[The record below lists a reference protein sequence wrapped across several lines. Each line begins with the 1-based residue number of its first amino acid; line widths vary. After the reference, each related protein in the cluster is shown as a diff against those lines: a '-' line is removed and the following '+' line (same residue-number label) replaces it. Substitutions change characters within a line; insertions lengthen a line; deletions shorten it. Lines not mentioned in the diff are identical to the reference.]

1 MEYNIHGGVN
11 TFTGDVT
18 WLDVHGGVVHVKGK
32 VIRLVHTGGVIYDQR
47 VEYKDRMSAKEREG
61 YKRQI
66 DELKLRLKKSEDECL
81 ILREKLDKEEAKIP
95 SDDVLVAKIEHLQG
109 ELSREWAERKKEAD
123 YLKERL
129 DVALTELNDYHREY
143 NDSINYE
150 AGVSVDDEMFDT
162 LYTLINLYPF
172 TTDGDLSFEFGITRE
187 QVKTIARILKLTKTK
202 EARQEAA
209 DYLRR
214 QHIELIQRRG
224 GDQGKHGEK
233 PVEQISKRGK
243 VMASFASAIEAAKAT
258 GYCERT
264 VRTYCRRKKKIFTK
278 EGFTFRYKDNE
289 NQNS

>member
-11 TFTGDVT
+11 TVTGNVD
-18 WLDVHGGVVHVKGK
+18 WMEVHGGVVRLKGN
-32 VIRLVHTGGVIYDQR
+32 VGTVVHTGGVIYDQR
-47 VEYKDRMSAKEREG
+47 VEYKDRMSAKERDG

-66 DELKLRLKKSEDECL
+66 DELKRRLSKSEDECL
-81 ILREKLDKEEAKIP
+81 ILREKLGKEEAKIP
-95 SDDVLVAKIEHLQG
+95 SDDVLVARIESLQD
-109 ELSREWAERKKEAD
+109 ELAKERAERKQEAD

-129 DVALTELNDYHREY
+129 DVALTELNDYHRDY
-143 NDSINYE
+143 NDAIMYE

-224 GDQGKHGEK
+224 GDQGNHN
-233 PVEQISKRGK
+233 PSNCRAVERVSRNGRVTATYTSI
-243 VMASFASAIEAAKAT
+243 AEAANHNGSTSKT
-258 GYCERT
+258 IQRYCNS
-264 VRTYCRRKKKIFTK
+264 KKTIYTK
-278 EGFTFRYKDNE
+278 DGVTFRFKK
-289 NQNS
+289 Q

>member
-1 MEYNIHGGVN
+1 MEYNIHGGAN
-11 TFTGDVT
+11 TVTGDVERME
-18 WLDVHGGVVHVKGK
+18 VHGGVVRLKGN
-32 VIRLVHTGGVIYDQR
+32 VGTVVHTGGVIYDQR
-47 VEYKDRMSAKEREG
+47 VEYKDRMSAKERDG

-66 DELKLRLKKSEDECL
+66 DELKRRLKKSEDECL
-81 ILREKLDKEEAKIP
+81 MLREKLGKEEAKIP
-95 SDDVLVAKIEHLQG
+95 SDDVLVARIESLQG
-109 ELSREWAERKKEAD
+109 ELAKEREEWKKEAD
-123 YLKERL
+123 YLRERL
-129 DVALTELNDYHREY
+129 DVALTELNDYHRDY
-143 NDSINYE
+143 NDAIMYE

-162 LYTLINLYPF
+162 LFTLINLYPF

-233 PVEQISKRGK
+233 AVEQISKRGK
-243 VMASFASAIEAAKAT
+243 VMASFASAIEAAKVT

>member
-47 VEYKDRMSAKEREG
+47 VEYKDRMSAKERYE
-61 YKRQI
+61 YRRQI

-81 ILREKLDKEEAKIP
+81 MLREKLDKEEAKIP

-109 ELSREWAERKKEAD
+109 ELSRERADRKKEVEE
-123 YLKERL
+123 LNLRL
-129 DVALTELNDYHREY
+129 DAAIEALNETHR
-143 NDSINYE
+143 NYIDAADRE
-150 AGVSVDDEMFDT
+150 RRLSNSDDMIDVLAT
-162 LYTLINLYPF
+162 LVNLYPF

-224 GDQGKHGEK
+224 GDQGNHN
-233 PVEQISKRGK
+233 PSNCRAVERVSRNGRVTATYTSI
-243 VMASFASAIEAAKAT
+243 AEAANHNGSTSKT
-258 GYCERT
+258 IQRYCNS
-264 VRTYCRRKKKIFTK
+264 KKTIYTK
-278 EGFTFRYKDNE
+278 DGVTFRFKK
-289 NQNS
+289 Q

>member
-11 TFTGDVT
+11 TVTGNVD
-18 WLDVHGGVVHVKGK
+18 WLEVHGGVVRLKGN
-32 VIRLVHTGGVIYDQR
+32 VGTVVHTGGVIYDQR
-47 VEYKDRMSAKEREG
+47 VEYKDRMSAKERYE
-61 YKRQI
+61 YRRQI

-81 ILREKLDKEEAKIP
+81 MLREKLDKEEAKIP

-109 ELSREWAERKKEAD
+109 ELSRERADRKQESD

-143 NDSINYE
+143 NDTINYE

-243 VMASFASAIEAAKAT
+243 VLASFASAIEAAKAT

-278 EGFTFRYKDNE
+278 EGFTYRYKDNE

>member
-11 TFTGDVT
+11 TVTGNVD
-18 WLDVHGGVVHVKGK
+18 WLEVHGGVVRLKGN
-32 VIRLVHTGGVIYDQR
+32 VGTVVHTGGVIYDQR
-47 VEYKDRMSAKEREG
+47 VEYKDRMSAKERDG

-66 DELKLRLKKSEDECL
+66 DELKRRLSKSEDECL
-81 ILREKLDKEEAKIP
+81 ILREKLGKEEAKIP
-95 SDDVLVAKIEHLQG
+95 SDDVLVARIESLQD
-109 ELSREWAERKKEAD
+109 ELAKERAERKQEAD

-129 DVALTELNDYHREY
+129 DVALTELNDYHRDY
-143 NDSINYE
+143 NDAIMYE

-224 GDQGKHGEK
+224 GNQGKHGEK

-243 VMASFASAIEAAKAT
+243 VLASFASAIEAAKAT

-278 EGFTFRYKDNE
+278 EGFTYRYKDNE

>member
-11 TFTGDVT
+11 TVTGNVD
-18 WLDVHGGVVHVKGK
+18 WLEVHGGVVRLKGN
-32 VIRLVHTGGVIYDQR
+32 VGTVVHTGGVIYDQR
-47 VEYKDRMSAKEREG
+47 VEYKDRMSAKERDG

-66 DELKLRLKKSEDECL
+66 DELKRRLSKSEDECL
-81 ILREKLDKEEAKIP
+81 ILREKLGKEEAKIP
-95 SDDVLVAKIEHLQG
+95 SDDVLVARIESLQD
-109 ELSREWAERKKEAD
+109 ELAKERAERKQEAD

-129 DVALTELNDYHREY
+129 DVALTELNDYHRDY
-143 NDSINYE
+143 NDAIMYE

-224 GDQGKHGEK
+224 GDQGNHN
-233 PVEQISKRGK
+233 PSNCRAVERVSRNGRVTATYTSI
-243 VMASFASAIEAAKAT
+243 AEAANHNGSTSKT
-258 GYCERT
+258 IQRYCNS
-264 VRTYCRRKKKIFTK
+264 KKTIYTK
-278 EGFTFRYKDNE
+278 DGVTFRFKK
-289 NQNS
+289 Q

>member
-11 TFTGDVT
+11 TVTGDVERME
-18 WLDVHGGVVHVKGK
+18 VHGGVVRLKGN
-32 VIRLVHTGGVIYDQR
+32 VGTVVHTGGVIYDQR
-47 VEYKDRMSAKEREG
+47 VEYKDRMSAKERDG

-66 DELKLRLKKSEDECL
+66 DELKLRLSKSEDECL
-81 ILREKLDKEEAKIP
+81 ILREKLGKEEAKIP
-95 SDDVLVAKIEHLQG
+95 SDDVLVARIESLQD
-109 ELSREWAERKKEAD
+109 ELAKERAERKQEAD

-129 DVALTELNDYHREY
+129 DVALTELNDYHRDY
-143 NDSINYE
+143 NDAIMYE

-243 VMASFASAIEAAKAT
+243 VLTSFASAIEAAKAT

>member
-11 TFTGDVT
+11 TVTGDVERME
-18 WLDVHGGVVHVKGK
+18 VHGGVVRLKGN
-32 VIRLVHTGGVIYDQR
+32 VGTVVHTGGVIYDQR
-47 VEYKDRMSAKEREG
+47 VEYKDRMSAKERDG

-66 DELKLRLKKSEDECL
+66 DELKLRLSKSEDECL
-81 ILREKLDKEEAKIP
+81 ILREKLGKEEAKIP
-95 SDDVLVAKIEHLQG
+95 SDDVLVARIESLQD
-109 ELSREWAERKKEAD
+109 ELAKERAERKQEAD

-129 DVALTELNDYHREY
+129 DVALTELNDYHRDY
-143 NDSINYE
+143 NDAIMYE

-224 GDQGKHGEK
+224 GNQGKHGEK

-243 VMASFASAIEAAKAT
+243 VLASFASAIEAAKAT

>member
-47 VEYKDRMSAKEREG
+47 VEYKDRMSAKERYE
-61 YKRQI
+61 YRRQI
-66 DELKLRLKKSEDECL
+66 DELKRRLSKSEDECL
-81 ILREKLDKEEAKIP
+81 ILREKLGKEEAKIP

-109 ELSREWAERKKEAD
+109 ELSRERADRKKEVEE
-123 YLKERL
+123 LNLRL
-129 DVALTELNDYHREY
+129 DAAIEALNETHR
-143 NDSINYE
+143 NYIDAADRE
-150 AGVSVDDEMFDT
+150 RRLSNSDDMIDVLAT
-162 LYTLINLYPF
+162 LVNLYPF

-224 GDQGKHGEK
+224 GDQGNHN
-233 PVEQISKRGK
+233 PSNCRAVERVSRNGRVTATYTSI
-243 VMASFASAIEAAKAT
+243 AEAANHNGSTSKT
-258 GYCERT
+258 IQRYCNS
-264 VRTYCRRKKKIFTK
+264 KKTIYTK
-278 EGFTFRYKDNE
+278 DGVTFRFKK
-289 NQNS
+289 Q

>member
-11 TFTGDVT
+11 TVTGDVERME
-18 WLDVHGGVVHVKGK
+18 VHGGVVRLKGN
-32 VIRLVHTGGVIYDQR
+32 VGTVVHTGGVIYDQR
-47 VEYKDRMSAKEREG
+47 VEYKDRMSAKERDG

-66 DELKLRLKKSEDECL
+66 DELKLRLSKSEDECL
-81 ILREKLDKEEAKIP
+81 ILREKLGKEEAKIP
-95 SDDVLVAKIEHLQG
+95 SDDVLVARIESLQD
-109 ELSREWAERKKEAD
+109 ELAKERAERKQEAD

-129 DVALTELNDYHREY
+129 DVALTELNDYHRDY
-143 NDSINYE
+143 NDAIMYE

-243 VMASFASAIEAAKAT
+243 MIASFASAIEAAKAT

>member
-47 VEYKDRMSAKEREG
+47 VEYKDRMSAKERYE
-61 YKRQI
+61 YRRQI
-66 DELKLRLKKSEDECL
+66 DELKRRLSKSEDECL
-81 ILREKLDKEEAKIP
+81 MLREKLDKEEAKIP

-109 ELSREWAERKKEAD
+109 ELSRERADRKKEVEE
-123 YLKERL
+123 LNLRL
-129 DVALTELNDYHREY
+129 DAAIEALNETHR
-143 NDSINYE
+143 NYIDAADRE
-150 AGVSVDDEMFDT
+150 RRLSNSDDMIDVLAT
-162 LYTLINLYPF
+162 LVNLYPF

-224 GDQGKHGEK
+224 GDQGNHN
-233 PVEQISKRGK
+233 PSNCRAVERVSRNGRVTATYTSI
-243 VMASFASAIEAAKAT
+243 AEAANHNGSTSKT
-258 GYCERT
+258 IQRYCNS
-264 VRTYCRRKKKIFTK
+264 KKTIYTK
-278 EGFTFRYKDNE
+278 DGVTFRFKK
-289 NQNS
+289 Q

>member
-47 VEYKDRMSAKEREG
+47 VEYKDRMSVKERDG

-66 DELKLRLKKSEDECL
+66 DELKRRLKKSEDECL
-81 ILREKLDKEEAKIP
+81 MLREKLDKEEAKIP
-95 SDDVLVAKIEHLQG
+95 SDDVLVARIESLQN
-109 ELSREWAERKKEAD
+109 ELTKERAERKREVED
-123 YLKERL
+123 LKERI
-129 DVALTELNDYHREY
+129 DVAMEINATLRRET
-143 NDSINYE
+143 DRDRISQEI
-150 AGVSVDDEMFDT
+150 ADRHIDILAT
-162 LYTLINLYPF
+162 LMSLYPF
-172 TTDGDLSFEFGITRE
+172 TPTEDLEFEFGIPRH
-187 QVKTIARILKLTKTK
+187 RITYVATMLNTMKST
-202 EARQEAA
+202 EARREAVE
-209 DYLRR
+209 YLKK
-214 QHIELIQRRG
+214 QHIEFVERRG

>member
-11 TFTGDVT
+11 TVTGNVD
-18 WLDVHGGVVHVKGK
+18 WLEVHGGVVHVKGK

-47 VEYKDRMSAKEREG
+47 VEYKDRMSAKERYE
-61 YKRQI
+61 YRRQI

-81 ILREKLDKEEAKIP
+81 MLREKLDKEEAKIP

-109 ELSREWAERKKEAD
+109 ELSRERADRKKEVEE
-123 YLKERL
+123 LNLRL
-129 DVALTELNDYHREY
+129 DAAIEALNETHR
-143 NDSINYE
+143 NYIDAADRE
-150 AGVSVDDEMFDT
+150 RRLSNSDDMIDVLAT
-162 LYTLINLYPF
+162 LVNLYPF

-224 GDQGKHGEK
+224 GDQGNHN
-233 PVEQISKRGK
+233 PSNCRAVERVSRNGRVTATYTSI
-243 VMASFASAIEAAKAT
+243 AEAANHNGSTSKT
-258 GYCERT
+258 IQRYCNS
-264 VRTYCRRKKKIFTK
+264 KKTIYTK
-278 EGFTFRYKDNE
+278 DGVTFRFKK
-289 NQNS
+289 Q